1 MLQCDSTYNMEDSSV
16 PGLSPSRAYE
26 GQGEDIC
33 NYYVTFHSKYG
44 CPKRANKYAKLSP
57 QITAGK
63 CYKLFIILLF
73 IYVAIFNTMI

>member
-1 MLQCDSTYNMEDSSV
+1 MEDTSV

-33 NYYVTFHSKYG
+33 NYYVNFHSKYG

-57 QITAGK
+57 QITAGNY
-63 CYKLFIILLF
+63 YKLFQF
-73 IYVAIFNTMI
+73 VIFVHLC